1 MKTLLKGQNLW
12 ETIEFGREPAPL
24 RENPT
29 LAQIKNHEDECARK
43 FKALSFIHLA
53 VSYSIF
59 TRIMHLKIA
68 KEAWDKLKEDFQG
81 SERNKQMQILNLR
94 REFESLKMK
103 DSETIKEF
111 SDKLMKVVN
120 QIRLLGE
127 ELNDKRVVEKVLVS
141 LPKNFESK
149 ISSLEDS
156 RDLSQITLSKLI
168 NALQATK

>member
-1 MKTLLKGQNLW
+1 M
-12 ETIEFGREPAPL
+12 RD
-24 RENPT
+24 NPT
-29 LAQIKNHEDECARK
+29 LAKIKNHEDECARK
-43 FKALSFIHLA
+43 FKDLSFIHSA
-53 VSYSIF
+53 ISDSIF
-59 TRIMHLKIA
+59 IRIMHLETT

-141 LPKNFESK
+141 L
-149 ISSLEDS
+149 LE
-156 RDLSQITLSKLI
+156 KF
-168 NALQATK
+168 K

>member
-1 MKTLLKGQNLW
+1 
-12 ETIEFGREPAPL
+12 
-24 RENPT
+24 
-29 LAQIKNHEDECARK
+29 
-43 FKALSFIHLA
+43 
-53 VSYSIF
+53 
-59 TRIMHLKIA
+59 MHLETA

-141 LPKNFESK
+141 LLEKFE
-149 ISSLEDS
+149 
-156 RDLSQITLSKLI
+156 
-168 NALQATK
+168 

>member
-1 MKTLLKGQNLW
+1 M
-12 ETIEFGREPAPL
+12 RD
-24 RENPT
+24 NPT

-43 FKALSFIHLA
+43 FKTLSFIHST
-53 VSYSIF
+53 VSDSIF
-59 TRIMHLKIA
+59 TRIMHLETA

-127 ELNDKRVVEKVLVS
+127 ELNDKRVMKKVLVS
-141 LPKNFESK
+141 LPKKFE
-149 ISSLEDS
+149 
-156 RDLSQITLSKLI
+156 
-168 NALQATK
+168 